1 MKSVV
6 SWENKL
12 FGCGRGKFWN
22 KCIYMICYKCWIWWS
37 YLNLNLILRWHYWDL
52 VNTVYWNFHVN
63 KKNFAAKKGPKSRV
77 IYCIWIYI
85 NMYDMQSSV
94 KTLFVP
100 KTGKQRGQAVTSCC
114 SRTLGRILTIACRCV
129 LWIHDHLP
137 ARGLHYRFNYSCE
150 QYDTY

>member
-6 SWENKL
+6 SWKNKL
-12 FGCGRGKFWN
+12 FGGGRGKFWN
-22 KCIYMICYKCWIWWS
+22 KCIYMIWYKYWIGWS

-63 KKNFAAKKGPKSRV
+63 KIFFVPEKGPKSRV
-77 IYCIWIYI
+77 IWIYI

-94 KTLFVP
+94 KSLFIPRQENV
-100 KTGKQRGQAVTSCC
+100 
-114 SRTLGRILTIACRCV
+114 CRCV
-129 LWIHDHLP
+129 FWIHDHLA
-137 ARGLHYRFNYSCE
+137 ARGLHYCFNYSCE